1 MVLKQNSNLING
13 EEYEHIKLEYLWLD
27 GYETPNIRSKAHIDF
42 DSSTL
47 GFSSGEEFQL
57 EMFLE
62 WGFDGSSTEQADGGD
77 SDCILKPVSIYRNTI
92 ENTFSGDS
100 YIVLCEVMNRDG
112 TPHSSNTRSKLRDI
126 AEESDEL
133 KMWFGIEQEYLFM
146 DPKHDRPYDSLVS
159 HHRKEDTTAVSEA
172 ML

>member
-1 MVLKQNSNLING
+1 MRENSHRDIFRPLYG
-13 EEYEHIKLEYLWLD
+13 ACY
-27 GYETPNIRSKAHIDF
+27 
-42 DSSTL
+42 
-47 GFSSGEEFQL
+47 
-57 EMFLE
+57 
-62 WGFDGSSTEQADGGD
+62 SSTEQADGGD

-146 DPKHDRPYDSLVS
+146 DPKHDRPYGWPKFGFPSPQGRYYCGVGGDVVRLRNLVEF
-159 HHRKEDTTAVSEA
+159 HAIAEFVQQTDAGAKESGTHILRVN
-172 ML
+172 